1 MKRSRER
8 VRAYGSSTNR
18 QLVKEREHP
27 FYPTWRS
34 LSDKTRKLISTK
46 LAEQY
51 RSNTWWTDSS
61 LPKGYKSSVKMPRAQ
76 AMYSKL
82 FHADRRNTVVSDD
95 EDSDVVILEGRMLE
109 LARKRAAELERAASA
124 RRLAQAKETAA
135 KEALKELEKK
145 KAAIRRAQ
153 QRIAFLRK
161 NLPNIIKLY
170 RKQRAQKLKEYYRSD
185 AFNKR
190 LHAVIKKKEAS
201 RREQARLKRE
211 LQEKEDRR
219 RKQLEEERIRQKR
232 IREREKAERQRRE
245 RERLRRE
252 QERLQKEAE
261 RRRAAAQKARERA
274 QKAEDSVGKTESEMI
289 KLFVKCVRQ
298 KGSGFMNNNKCG
310 VMGNTNFNLSSLSI
324 PKIAKMTRAGTRTKI
339 IDLNIY
345 ETKGQK
351 SGKHFYYINGQA
363 TLDPNIR
370 RMLPKNIHNRKGKW
384 FGAKPKWMGRSGYY
398 YEKNEQNKTNLLL
411 WLRCALIVNLACDLH
426 NMRDEKAPY
435 LLNPKTV
442 GTLGWEVPCDVP
454 EWVDQTLMLAKVSV
468 NQKKAKLRKTPKDW
482 QAKFNPKIDAQGRIT
497 FNKCSISDK
506 AIVGATAHLKIA
518 NPTKW
523 KSLLPYCFHL
533 QGKNNKDFFL
543 FNWKFKPKRY
553 EYYSSLEPYED
564 IVFKQSKSTNIAFQI
579 GWSRHARFAYVDRK
593 LKKMYIYDPWMQ
605 SLDRRGARGNSGFE
619 QIKSINNKHGFSTE
633 FVIRKADQG
642 AEGSCVAAAFMR
654 VLMLAQYGKE
664 GATMPIPC
672 YYAILA
678 QRLISM
684 YR

>member
-1 MKRSRER
+1 MKRSRDR
-8 VRAYGSSTNR
+8 PRAYGSSTNR

-27 FYPTWRS
+27 FYQTWRS
-34 LSDKTRKLISTK
+34 LNNKTRKLISTK

-51 RSNTWWTDSS
+51 RSNTWWSDSS
-61 LPKGYKSSVKMPRAQ
+61 LPTGYKSSVKMPRAQ
-76 AMYSKL
+76 AMYKKL
-82 FHADRRNTVVSDD
+82 FHVDLSNTVSSDD
-95 EDSDVVILEGRMLE
+95 DDSDVEILEGRMLE
-109 LARKRAAELERAASA
+109 LAKKRAAELERAASA

-135 KEALKELEKK
+135 KEALKELKK
-145 KAAIRRAQ
+145 KKGAIRRAQ
-153 QRIAFLRK
+153 QRIALLRQ

-219 RKQLEEERIRQKR
+219 RKKLEEERIRQKR

-252 QERLQKEAE
+252 QERLQKETE
-261 RRRAAAQKARERA
+261 RRRLAAQKARERA
-274 QKAEDSVGKTESEMI
+274 QKAEASVGKTESEMI

-298 KGSGFMNNNKCG
+298 KGCGFMNNNKCG
-310 VMGNTNFNLSSLSI
+310 VMGNTNFDLSSLSI

-351 SGKHFYYINGQA
+351 SGKYFYYINGQA
-363 TLDPNIR
+363 TLDPNIKAI
-370 RMLPKNIHNRKGKW
+370 LPKNIQKRKGKW
-384 FGAKPKWMGRSGYY
+384 IAARPRWMGRSGYY
-398 YEKNEQNKTNLLL
+398 YEKNELNEPNLLL
-411 WLRCALIVNLACDLH
+411 WLRCASIVNLACDLH

-442 GTLGWEVPCDVP
+442 GTLGWEVPCVVP
-454 EWVDQTLMLAKVSV
+454 EWVDQILMLAKVSA

-482 QAKFNPKIDAQGRIT
+482 KAKFNPKIDAQGRIT
-497 FNKCSISDK
+497 FNKCAISTK
-506 AIVGATAHLKIA
+506 AIVGAIAHLKIA

-523 KSLLPYCFHL
+523 KVLLPYSFHF
-533 QGKNNKDFFL
+533 QGKDNRDLFL
-543 FNWKFKPKRY
+543 FHWKFKPKRY
-553 EYYSSLEPYED
+553 SVYYSLEKYED
-564 IVFKQSKSTNIAFQI
+564 IVFQQSRSTNITFQI
-579 GWSRHARFAYVDRK
+579 GWSRHARFAYVDRQ
-593 LKKMYIYDPWMQ
+593 LKKMYIYDPWMKAV
-605 SLDRRGARGNSGFE
+605 GEEGGRGNRMFKRI
-619 QIKSINNKHGFSTE
+619 QNMNRTHNYTTE
-633 FVIRKADQG
+633 FVIRRSDQG